1 MPTRKVGEGFD
12 CYVKL
17 VRTPQPCDT
26 RVLSQ
31 RYVYAPISKTHAFV
45 FTPDKGQVTRGRAAL
60 ATDSFSAHLIPISRF
75 E

>member
-1 MPTRKVGEGFD
+1 MPERNRAKGLSA
-12 CYVKL
+12 YVKL

-45 FTPDKGQVTRGRAAL
+45 FTPDEGQVTRGRAAL
-60 ATDSFSAHLIPISRF
+60 ATDSFSALLLPMSRF